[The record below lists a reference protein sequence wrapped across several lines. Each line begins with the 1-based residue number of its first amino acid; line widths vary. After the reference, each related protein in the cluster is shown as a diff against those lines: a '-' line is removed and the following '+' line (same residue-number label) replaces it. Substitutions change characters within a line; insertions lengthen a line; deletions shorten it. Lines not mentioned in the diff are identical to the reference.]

1 MHLQGMENSLGLT
14 DYSFTHT
21 SMMVEYDHTNEVIV
35 CGQVQGSQTS
45 FRSFKK
51 SSGTYNWSNTG
62 SWTDSNLGLSTSYR
76 YQPNRLGSASG
87 EGYVFFGRADSS
99 NINIRGFQ
107 MSSGGGVSG
116 NFDIYSGSGFGNPRV
131 CDVQYSFINN
141 KIYLAEE
148 GATSTYGNNG
158 YVRSYSLS
166 GTTVTAEDTVNA
178 SASPTNVFGQSFS
191 IPFDKFSTGFT
202 DVNQVR
208 YFGIYA
214 TNTNSGNNSMQYKS
228 GVYDGAVTATT
239 TNKLLAFG
247 FAQKAGSVGDTI
259 SILPF
264 DSESIEQNQTSLTH
278 GTKYYVTDTGSLGT
292 SAGTDNP
299 LVGQAINTT
308 FLRLPSK
315 DISGGGASQDTSKIF
330 CGAVDLKNDSG
341 VQSNFTL
348 SKPANLN
355 AEDIRAYIIEYY
367 GIMTSTGTGDYY
379 VLQMK
384 PYNSGSSVMN
394 STFYGGGFYYGG
406 GSDGSYNTNMSTYL
420 NIAYQG
426 GTTIQ
431 GASSSTRASNSIMYS
446 PSWSGVCLYE
456 NNINQASID
465 YWSIVRDGTSNNS
478 IRKEWYTGGANN
490 NQTTSNYADAFYFE
504 PRTGT
509 WSEGVVSLYA
519 ITK

>member
-1 MHLQGMENSLGLT
+1 MCIR
-14 DYSFTHT
+14 D
-21 SMMVEYDHTNEVIV
+21 
-35 CGQVQGSQTS
+35 
-45 FRSFKK
+45 R
-51 SSGTYNWSNTG
+51 
-62 SWTDSNLGLSTSYR
+62 
-76 YQPNRLGSASG
+76 PNRLGSASG

-299 LVGQAINTT
+299 LVG
-308 FLRLPSK
+308 
-315 DISGGGASQDTSKIF
+315 
-330 CGAVDLKNDSG
+330 
-341 VQSNFTL
+341 
-348 SKPANLN
+348 
-355 AEDIRAYIIEYY
+355 
-367 GIMTSTGTGDYY
+367 
-379 VLQMK
+379 
-384 PYNSGSSVMN
+384 
-394 STFYGGGFYYGG
+394 
-406 GSDGSYNTNMSTYL
+406 
-420 NIAYQG
+420 
-426 GTTIQ
+426 
-431 GASSSTRASNSIMYS
+431 
-446 PSWSGVCLYE
+446 
-456 NNINQASID
+456 
-465 YWSIVRDGTSNNS
+465 
-478 IRKEWYTGGANN
+478 
-490 NQTTSNYADAFYFE
+490 
-504 PRTGT
+504 
-509 WSEGVVSLYA
+509 
-519 ITK
+519 